1 VKILYLHP
9 DAWTGEY
16 PILGALRSLGAS
28 VCVLEEKRGAGAGFT
43 RSEHFRTAGDGIETL
58 WYDPARGAMRLATWP
73 LDRVFRRA
81 FDSRNLVHRMT
92 VIRAAVDRLKPDVIA
107 CADGF
112 TYAIPAAFLRRLGAL
127 GVPVVANYIGGDILD
142 CPEAAVGKRRTPM
155 VDWLIRGSLR
165 GVDAMRPSCALLER
179 ILIRDG
185 AARARIHVVP
195 IHLAVPIVR
204 IEAIRARRQALA
216 VSIRAQYAIPKD
228 APLVVTLSGNQ
239 KGKGLQLLAASWGRL
254 AASIPDLHWLL
265 CGPEDP
271 WLVQDVRPR
280 LQARGA
286 AERVRYSG
294 RLEGDAVYEHLA
306 AGDLHVNP
314 TLCEGL
320 NMVTVEAAAVG
331 TPTVTSDGAGIAD
344 WVERH
349 DFGVVVPAGD
359 GAALETAIR
368 EAFAEPARLA
378 RWRANAPAIVWEFAL
393 DEIARR
399 LMEIFRRTAADG
411 GASGAM

>member
-1 VKILYLHP
+1 MKILYLHP
-9 DAWTGEY
+9 NAWTGEY
-16 PILGALRSLGAS
+16 PILGALRALGAS

-43 RSEHFRTAGDGIETL
+43 GSDHFRSVGDGIETL

-92 VIRAAVDRLKPDVIA
+92 VIHAAAARLRPDVIA
-107 CADGF
+107 CTDGF
-112 TYAIPAAFLRRLGAL
+112 SYAIPAAFLRRLGLL
-127 GVPVVANYIGGDILD
+127 GVPVVASYIGGDILD

-155 VDWLIRGSLR
+155 VDWLIRESLR
-165 GVDAMRPSCALLER
+165 GVDAMRPLCASLER
-179 ILIRDG
+179 LLIRDG
-185 AARARIHVVP
+185 ASPDRIHVLPIQLGVP
-195 IHLAVPIVR
+195 LERLAGIR
-204 IEAIRARRQALA
+204 GRKAALATSIRAR
-216 VSIRAQYAIPKD
+216 YGIPST
-228 APLVVTLSGNQ
+228 APLIVTLSGNQ
-239 KGKGLQLLAASWGRL
+239 KGKGLQLLAAGWGRL
-254 AASIPDLHWLL
+254 ATSIPGLHWLL

-271 WLVQDVRPR
+271 WLAQDVRPR
-280 LQARGA
+280 LEASGA
-286 AERVRYSG
+286 SERVRYSG

-331 TPTVTSDGAGIAD
+331 TPSVTSDGAGIAD

-349 DFGVVVPAGD
+349 DFGSVVPAGD
-359 GAALETAIR
+359 AEALETAIR
-368 EAFAEPARLA
+368 EALTEPARLA
-378 RWRANAPAIVWEFAL
+378 RWRTNAPAIAGTFSLEV
-393 DEIARR
+393 IARG
-399 LMEIFRRTAADG
+399 LLEIFRRAAADG